1 MGNYRA
7 LKKLAIC
14 LFVCFSLQAQSTP
27 DELLSR
33 VRKEITESVSRAP
46 NYTCTETMSRVT
58 YWPTAAVSSGCDNN
72 REAPDSAMVLKSKDR
87 LRLDVG
93 VSGANEIFS
102 WHGEKSFNEGDITR
116 LVGYGNISSG
126 TFSSFLDAVF
136 TRTDA
141 RFQFERDSTQGGR
154 EVVVFS
160 YIMPREKSGWEIN
173 GPDAKAVVGF
183 QGRFVV
189 DSETASLVAF
199 SIESV
204 DLSRLIDSYCAVRI
218 STEYHKVQLG
228 SSTFVLPQRVTTV
241 MLARGGV
248 KAKAETE
255 YSSCQQFVGESSL
268 RFDEAD
274 SPAAPAPASK
284 PETDLPAGLTLRVR
298 LASTINPD
306 SSWVGDPVEGLL
318 EEPLYGAKHELLA
331 SKRARVLGRLVR
343 LQSVEQPA
351 RRLEVAFDWRRI
363 DAGATIYR
371 FAAHRQGAANPDAQ
385 NLFDAPV
392 SAQDEVP
399 SQTFFFKGDHHKV
412 DASFV
417 SLWITETPR
426 TLRKP

>member
-1 MGNYRA
+1 MGSYRA
-7 LKKLAIC
+7 LEKLAIC

-33 VRKEITESVSRAP
+33 MRKEITESVARAP

-58 YWPTAAVSSGCDNN
+58 YWPAAAVGSACDSH
-72 REAPDSAMVLKSKDR
+72 EAPDSAMLLKSKDR

-93 VSGANEIFS
+93 VSGASEIFS
-102 WHGEKSFNEGDITR
+102 WHGEKSFTEGDITR

-126 TFSSFLDAVF
+126 TFSSFLNAVF

-141 RFQFERDSTQGGR
+141 GFHFERGNTQGGR
-154 EVVVFS
+154 EVAVFS
-160 YIMPREKSGWEIN
+160 YVMPREKSGWEIN

-189 DSETASLVAF
+189 DSETASLLAF

-204 DLSRLIDSYCAVRI
+204 DLARFIDSYCAVRI

-228 SSTFVLPQRVTTV
+228 SSTFVLPRRVTTV

-274 SPAAPAPASK
+274 SPATPAASK

-298 LASTINPD
+298 LASTIDPD
-306 SSWVGDPVEGLL
+306 SSWVGDPVEGVL
-318 EEPLYGAKHELLA
+318 EEPLYSAKHELLA
-331 SKRARVLGRLVR
+331 AKRARVLGRLVR

-351 RRLEVAFDWRRI
+351 HRLEVAFDWRRI
-363 DAGATIYR
+363 DAGTTVYR
-371 FAAHRQGAANPDAQ
+371 LAAHRVGAADPDAK
-385 NLFDAPV
+385 NLFDSPV

-417 SLWITETPR
+417 SRWITENPR
-426 TLRKP
+426 TVRKP